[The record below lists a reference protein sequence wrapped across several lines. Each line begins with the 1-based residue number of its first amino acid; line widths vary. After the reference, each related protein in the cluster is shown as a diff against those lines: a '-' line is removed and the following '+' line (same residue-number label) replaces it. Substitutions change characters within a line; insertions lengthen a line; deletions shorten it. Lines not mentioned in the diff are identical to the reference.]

1 MNIATKKTVKRSS
14 GAVRA
19 PGAAGGGYS
28 LILWATLALLAIT
41 LSSGVLT
48 LASLL
53 SLLPFASIL
62 AVAAVGQMLVV
73 QQRGLDFSVAGIFSL
88 STIIVT
94 VIPSWL
100 GIGVA
105 ESIVIAVLVAAVIG
119 WATGFCVTRFG
130 ITPLIA
136 TLGVNA
142 LLLGVCHSISGG
154 SPTRASESLTAFAS
168 ARPLGLPATLL
179 VAVLFIGTAAW
190 LFRRST
196 FGKWTTLVGA
206 NPLTSRASGFP
217 VQRYQV
223 GAYILAAV
231 CYCVAGIMFA
241 GYVGT
246 PPTDSGNAYL
256 LASVTAVVLGG
267 TPLTGGRASV
277 IATAIGALFI
287 TSLGQSVLALGAPPS
302 VQLLVQGAAIAV
314 AMTLK
319 VVPFHRLRTRKPEPV
334 SG

>member
-1 MNIATKKTVKRSS
+1 MNNTSTKTANRSPS
-14 GAVRA
+14 TFRILGRA
-19 PGAAGGGYS
+19 GNGYS
-28 LILWATLALLAIT
+28 LILWATLALLTVT
-41 LSSGVLT
+41 LTSGVLT
-48 LASLL
+48 VASLL

-62 AVAAVGQMLVV
+62 AVAAAGQMVVV

-105 ESIVIAVLVAAVIG
+105 ASIVIALLVAALIG
-119 WATGFCVTRFG
+119 CATGVVVTRFG

-154 SPTRASESLTAFAS
+154 SPTRVPEPLTAFAS
-168 ARPLGLPATLL
+168 ARPLGIPATLF

-190 LFRRST
+190 LIRRST
-196 FGKWTTLVGA
+196 FGKRTTLVGA

-217 VQRYQV
+217 VQRYQI
-223 GAYILAAV
+223 GSYILAAI
-231 CYCVAGIMFA
+231 CYCAAGILFA

-267 TPLTGGRASV
+267 TPLTGGRASIV
-277 IATAIGALFI
+277 ATAIGALFI
-287 TSLGQSVLALGAPPS
+287 TCLGQAVLAMGAPPS
-302 VQLLVQGAAIAV
+302 VQLLVQGTAIAV
-314 AMTLK
+314 AMTLR
-319 VVPFHRLRTRKPEPV
+319 VIPFYKLKKPQPTQT
-334 SG
+334 

>member
-1 MNIATKKTVKRSS
+1 MNIATMKTVKRSA
-14 GAVRA
+14 GTFRA
-19 PGAAGGGYS
+19 PGTAGGGYS
-28 LILWATLALLAIT
+28 LILWATLALLAGT
-41 LSSGVLT
+41 LASGILT
-48 LASLL
+48 VASLL

-94 VIPSWL
+94 VMPSWL
-100 GIGVA
+100 VVGVA
-105 ESIVIAVLVAAVIG
+105 ASIVIAVLVAAIIG
-119 WATGFCVTRFG
+119 WATGITVTRFG

-154 SPTRASESLTAFAS
+154 SPTRASEPLIAFAS
-168 ARPLGLPATLL
+168 ARPLGIPTTLL
-179 VAVLFIGTAAW
+179 FAVLFIGLMAW
-190 LFRRST
+190 LFRRSIL
-196 FGKWTTLVGA
+196 GKKMTLVGA
-206 NPLTSRASGFP
+206 NPLSSRASGFP

-231 CYCVAGIMFA
+231 CYCVAGILFA

-267 TPLTGGRASV
+267 TPLTGGRASI

-287 TSLGQSVLALGAPPS
+287 TSLGQAVLAMGAPPS
-302 VQLLVQGAAIAV
+302 VQLLVQGTAIAV
-314 AMTLK
+314 AMTLR
-319 VVPFHRLRTRKPEPV
+319 VIPFNRVKTTRREPAQA
-334 SG
+334 